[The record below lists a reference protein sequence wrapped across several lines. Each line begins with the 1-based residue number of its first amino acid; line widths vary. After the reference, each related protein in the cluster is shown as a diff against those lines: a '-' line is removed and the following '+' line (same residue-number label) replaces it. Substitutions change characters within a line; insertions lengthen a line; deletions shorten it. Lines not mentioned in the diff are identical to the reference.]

1 VVLVALVPLLVTYE
15 MVDTV
20 IQSKKEKVKLLKQ
33 KRCQI
38 KQVKL
43 ASPIHTLNAI
53 VERLGFGGS

>member
-43 ASPIHTLNAI
+43 A
-53 VERLGFGGS
+53 